1 VAIVRNPGGRA
12 AGAIKAL
19 AGMQAVLNCGTII
32 VVHHTGKSKPIDGI
46 SNNMILMSSR
56 LRNVTRH

>member
-12 AGAIKAL
+12 AEAINAL

-32 VVHHTGKSKPIDGI
+32 VVHHTGKLRAIGTL
-46 SNNMILMSSR
+46 SNNGVLVF
-56 LRNVTRH
+56 L